1 VDLAPSP
8 EDGYLA
14 VMSYVCLH
22 REQRDPVWPGLARL
36 AADWMLTF
44 RYTHDV
50 APMGAVF
57 TAG

>member
-1 VDLAPSP
+1 
-8 EDGYLA
+8 
-14 VMSYVCLH
+14 MSYVCLH